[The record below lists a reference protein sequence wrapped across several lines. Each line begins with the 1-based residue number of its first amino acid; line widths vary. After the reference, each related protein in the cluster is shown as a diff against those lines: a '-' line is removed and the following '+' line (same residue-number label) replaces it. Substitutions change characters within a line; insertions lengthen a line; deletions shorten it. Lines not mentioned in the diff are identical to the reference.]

1 MRVLSTSNFR
11 RTISWLRR
19 NCSSILVD
27 VPLLLVASQLGWGRW
42 VKALSKEDKLVRQ
55 ARFIALWLSKFLFG
69 ELLGYGV
76 KSAFFPLAIRI
87 ARGISYPLALMFLG
101 HLYSQLDLVHADE
114 LEGNSCYTITSSIH
128 CTMLQIFV

>member
-1 MRVLSTSNFR
+1 MFKHFGG
-11 RTISWLRR
+11 RT
-19 NCSSILVD
+19 
-27 VPLLLVASQLGWGRW
+27 ASPSGKPARMGRW

-55 ARFIALWLSKFLFG
+55 SRFIALWLSKFLFG

-87 ARGISYPLALMFLG
+87 AWGISYPLALMFLG